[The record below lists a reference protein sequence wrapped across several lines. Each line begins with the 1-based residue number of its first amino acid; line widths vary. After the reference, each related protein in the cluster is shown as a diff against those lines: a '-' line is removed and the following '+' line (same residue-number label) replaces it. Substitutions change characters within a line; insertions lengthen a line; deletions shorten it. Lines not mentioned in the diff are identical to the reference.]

1 MNLYVWKTMIK
12 QNLKGL
18 NKPLKL
24 LVLFQSVIF
33 SNKNQKRNIH
43 LERTIFI
50 EIETSYIWNHTPVN
64 FYSKPINYIIHTKGN
79 VKKIVLLRFVGCQIR
94 HIKNICFFL
103 FFFRVRLILVNGINL
118 FLFWRFYIF
127 KGSIYL
133 VQFTSIFDWNWY

>member
-1 MNLYVWKTMIK
+1 MIK

-50 EIETSYIWNHTPVN
+50 EIETSYI
-64 FYSKPINYIIHTKGN
+64 
-79 VKKIVLLRFVGCQIR
+79 
-94 HIKNICFFL
+94 
-103 FFFRVRLILVNGINL
+103 
-118 FLFWRFYIF
+118 
-127 KGSIYL
+127 
-133 VQFTSIFDWNWY
+133 